1 MRFHRFASLAA
12 GAALC
17 AATASA
23 QDRADRFVQRDLNRD
38 GVLSRSEY
46 TDTGGHPGNFRALD
60 LNNDGVLSRSEFV
73 ERDGNVEAP
82 AAALP
87 PVGGLLS
94 SAGGPEFQRMDRN
107 RDSIVSRAEW
117 DGDMAV
123 FRRIDVNDDR
133 LITTSEYVAYV
144 DPTPSAA
151 GPEFQRMDR
160 NRDRLVSRAEWDG
173 DLATFRR
180 IDVDDDRIITTSEYV
195 AYHRAVNEGQLVK
208 NPSGVLVKDARQF
221 RVLDYDDDGRLTRR
235 EWNGDRREFDLMDV
249 NNDGLLTYDEYV
261 SSVDDDVR
269 SVRFRDLDRN
279 RDGRLTRGE
288 LSVDRTT
295 FDLLD
300 RNNDGRVTREEFRDT
315 RALDDRFT
323 RLDRDRDGR
332 LERREWLGSTDAF
345 RWFDRNRDG
354 RVTRDEFLS

>member
-23 QDRADRFVQRDLNRD
+23 QDRAERFVERDLNRD
-38 GVLSRSEY
+38 GVLSPSEY
-46 TDTGGHPGNFRALD
+46 TGTGGHPGNFRALD
-60 LNNDGVLSRSEFV
+60 VNNDGVLSRGEFV
-73 ERDGNVEAP
+73 DRTGAVEGR
-82 AAALP
+82 ALP
-87 PVGGLLS
+87 NVSGLL
-94 SAGGPEFQRMDRN
+94 G
-107 RDSIVSRAEW
+107 
-117 DGDMAV
+117 
-123 FRRIDVNDDR
+123 
-133 LITTSEYVAYV
+133 
-144 DPTPSAA
+144 SAA

-160 NRDRLVSRAEWDG
+160 NRDSLLTRAEWSG
-173 DLATFRR
+173 DAATFRR
-180 IDVDDDRIITTSEYV
+180 MDANDDRYVTTSEYV

-208 NPSGVLVKDARQF
+208 DPAGVLVKDAREF

-235 EWNGDRREFDLMDV
+235 EWNGDRREFDAMDL
-249 NNDGLLTYDEYV
+249 NNDGLLTYNEYV
-261 SSVDDDVR
+261 SPVDDDLR

-279 RDGRLTRGE
+279 RDGRLTRAESG
-288 LSVDRTT
+288 LDRST
-295 FDLLD
+295 FGLLD

-315 RALDDRFT
+315 RGLDDRFS

-332 LERREWLGSTDAF
+332 LERREWQGTLDAF